1 MDKIKDF
8 LYKDNKD
15 MLKNFLDDGLG
26 YCFDDTKKKEIKNDY
41 SKVYR
46 FTDKEFERNNKIR

>member
-1 MDKIKDF
+1 MDKIKDY

-15 MLKNFLDDGLG
+15 MIKNYLDDGLG
-26 YCFDDTKKKEIKNDY
+26 YSFDNTKKREIKTNY

-46 FTDKEFERNNKIR
+46 FINKEFIRNKK

>member
-1 MDKIKDF
+1 MDKIKDY

-15 MLKNFLDDGLG
+15 MLKNYLDVGLG
-26 YCFDDTKKKEIKNDY
+26 YCYDDTKKKEIKNDY

-46 FTDKEFERNNKIR
+46 FVNKEFERNNKLR